1 MLFYKKNSEQ
11 VICDFNSNLAG
22 LTNEEAKVRLEK
34 YGLNQLKEKP
44 KVPTWKLFLESFKD
58 PLVII
63 LLVAAIIQIFL
74 GDTVESLIIFA
85 VLAINS
91 VLGVVQTKKAE
102 SSLDSLKKLSVPNAK
117 VIRENEK
124 LTIPSQEIVPGD
136 IVLLE
141 AGDYVPA
148 DGRILEAQTFKVV
161 EGMLT
166 GESEPVLKHSDKIDE
181 DCPLGDQKNMVF
193 SGSMVVYG
201 RATYIVTSSGMDTE
215 VGKIANL
222 LDNAETK
229 QTPLQQKLDDFG
241 KKLGVVIVILA
252 ALIFGLQVFRGA
264 DIMDSFMFAVA
275 IAVAAIPE
283 ALTSIVTIVLASGT
297 NTMAKKQAIIR
308 KLPAVETLGSTSVIC
323 TDKTGTLTQN
333 KMTVVETY
341 MYGIDSENYNGFEYD
356 TTCSSNKNDS
366 TLDVENKF
374 DGSEIALTQALVQD
388 RFLSLSSILCNDSDI
403 NEEGVEIGD
412 PTEVALINYATKSNV
427 DYKSIREEN
436 IRISELPFDSDRK
449 LMTTVNLVD
458 DENIMFT
465 KGAPDIVFSRSKY
478 ALKNG
483 ELVEI
488 SEEILSEYQKIN
500 ENFSNRA
507 LRVLAFAYKVV
518 ESNFE
523 PTLEDEKD
531 LVLVGLMAMI
541 DPPREEVFKAV
552 KDAKSSGIKTV
563 MITGD
568 HKTTAAAIAREIGLM
583 DEKDLALTG
592 SELDALTDEELDEKL
607 EHISVYA
614 RVSPENKIRIV
625 KAWQKKGK
633 VTAMTGD
640 GVNDAPA
647 LKQANIGIGM
657 GSGTEVAKDASAM
670 VLLDDNFATIVNAI
684 EVGRTVYNN
693 IKKSITYLFSGNL
706 GGIIAILFAVFAGWA
721 NPFTT
726 IQLLFI
732 NLVTDSLPAIS
743 LGFEKPEKDV
753 MNKPPRDPNESIFSK
768 DAIISVAVRGSII
781 GIVTILAQYIGMQT
795 SAVLGTAMAF
805 ATLTLSRIVQTF
817 AARSNSETILSL
829 GVMSNKYS
837 LGAVIVCL
845 LMFSITLLPFMR
857 GIFAIPDIFGF
868 THLAICFGLAVS
880 ATVCMEISKLIRK

>member
-1 MLFYKKNSEQ
+1 MFYQKDSVQ
-11 VICDFNSNLAG
+11 VLNDLDSNLTG
-22 LTNEEAKVRLEK
+22 LTQEEVTSRLK
-34 YGLNQLKEKP
+34 NYGRNVLKEKP
-44 KVPTWKLFLESFKD
+44 KTPTWKLFLESFKD

-63 LLVAAIIQIFL
+63 LLVAAMTQVFL

-85 VLAINS
+85 VLGINA
-91 VLGVVQTKKAE
+91 VLGVVQTKKAD
-102 SSLDSLKKLSVPNAK
+102 SSLDSLKKLSVPEAK
-117 VIRENEK
+117 VIRNNEK
-124 LTIPSQEIVPGD
+124 LTISSQELVPGD
-136 IVLLE
+136 IVILE

-148 DGRILEAQTFKVV
+148 DGRIIESQTLKVI

-166 GESEPVLKHSDKIDE
+166 GESEPVLKNADTINEESS
-181 DCPLGDQKNMVF
+181 LGDQKNMVF

-201 RATYIVTSSGMDTE
+201 RATYVVTSCGMNTQ

-222 LDNAETK
+222 LETAENK

-241 KKLGVVIVILA
+241 KKLGVAIVILA
-252 ALIFGLQVFRGA
+252 ALIFALEVFRGG
-264 DIMDSFMFAVA
+264 DLMNSFMFAIA

-297 NTMAKKQAIIR
+297 NTMAKRQSIIR

-333 KMTVVETY
+333 KMTVVESY
-341 MYGIDSENYNGFEYD
+341 LYGPDSDKFNGFDYIKDYTNTNSNNSEN
-356 TTCSSNKNDS
+356 TS
-366 TLDVENKF
+366 
-374 DGSEIALTQALVQD
+374 DGTEIAVCACAIQE
-388 RFLSLSSILCNDSDI
+388 RYLSLSSILCNDSDV
-403 NEEGVEIGD
+403 NEEGIEIGD
-412 PTEVALINYATKSNV
+412 PTEVALINYAEKYDV
-427 DYKSIREEN
+427 DYKSIREN
-436 IRISELPFDSDRK
+436 YTRISELPFDSDRK
-449 LMTTVNLVD
+449 LMTTVNLID

-465 KGAPDIVFSRSKY
+465 KGAPDVIFKRCKY
-478 ALKNG
+478 ALKYD
-483 ELVEI
+483 EVVEI
-488 SEEILSEYQKIN
+488 SDEILDEYKKIN

-507 LRVLAFAYKVV
+507 LRVLAFAYKNVAD
-518 ESNFE
+518 EFE
-523 PTLEDEKD
+523 PSLDDENN
-531 LVLVGLMAMI
+531 LILIGLMAMI
-541 DPPREEVFKAV
+541 DPPREEVFDAV
-552 KDAKSSGIKTV
+552 KEAKSSGIKTI

-568 HKTTAAAIAREIGLM
+568 HKTTAAAIAREIGIM
-583 DEKDLALTG
+583 EKDDLALTG
-592 SELDALTDEELDEKL
+592 QELDSLTDEELNNKL
-607 EHISVYA
+607 EKISVYA

-670 VLLDDNFATIVNAI
+670 VLVDDNFATIVNAI

-732 NLVTDSLPAIS
+732 NLVTDSLPAIA
-743 LGFEKPEKDV
+743 LGFEKPEKDT
-753 MNKPPRDPNESIFSK
+753 MNKPPRDPNESILCK
-768 DAIISVAVRGSII
+768 DTLKVVLTRGSII

-795 SAVLGTAMAF
+795 SDALGAAMAF
-805 ATLTLSRIVQTF
+805 ITITLSRIIQTF
-817 AARSNSETILSL
+817 AARSNSETIFSL
-829 GVMSNKYS
+829 GLTSNKYA
-837 LGAVIVCL
+837 LGAVVICL
-845 LMFSITLLPFMR
+845 GMLSLTFLPFMR
-857 GIFAIPDIFGF
+857 GIFAIPMTFEIRNLGVCLA
-868 THLAICFGLAVS
+868 LAITAVG
-880 ATVCMEISKLIRK
+880 CMESSKFVKTK

>member
-1 MLFYKKNSEQ
+1 MFYQKDSVQ
-11 VICDFNSNLAG
+11 VLNDLDSNLTG
-22 LTNEEAKVRLEK
+22 LTQEEVTSRLK
-34 YGLNQLKEKP
+34 NYGRNALKEKP
-44 KVPTWKLFLESFKD
+44 KTPTWKLFLESFKD

-63 LLVAAIIQIFL
+63 LLVAAMTQVFL

-85 VLAINS
+85 VLGINA
-91 VLGVVQTKKAE
+91 VLGVVQTKKAD
-102 SSLDSLKKLSVPNAK
+102 SSLDSLKKLSVPEAK
-117 VIRENEK
+117 VIRNNEK
-124 LTIPSQEIVPGD
+124 LTISSQELVPGD

-148 DGRILEAQTFKVV
+148 DGRIIESQTLKVI

-166 GESEPVLKHSDKIDE
+166 GESEPVLKNADTINEESS
-181 DCPLGDQKNMVF
+181 LGDQKNMVF

-201 RATYIVTSSGMDTE
+201 RATYVVTSCGMNTQ

-222 LDNAETK
+222 LETAENK

-241 KKLGVVIVILA
+241 KKLGVAIVILA
-252 ALIFGLQVFRGA
+252 ALIFALEVFRGG
-264 DIMDSFMFAVA
+264 DLMNSFMFAIA

-297 NTMAKKQAIIR
+297 NTMAKRQSIIR

-341 MYGIDSENYNGFEYD
+341 LYGPDSDKFNGFDYIKDYTNTNSNNSEN
-356 TTCSSNKNDS
+356 TS
-366 TLDVENKF
+366 
-374 DGSEIALTQALVQD
+374 DGTEIAVCACAIQE
-388 RFLSLSSILCNDSDI
+388 RYLSLSSILCNDSDV
-403 NEEGVEIGD
+403 NEEGIEIGD
-412 PTEVALINYATKSNV
+412 PTEVALINYAEKYDV
-427 DYKSIREEN
+427 DYKSIREN
-436 IRISELPFDSDRK
+436 YTRISEIPFDSDRK
-449 LMTTVNLVD
+449 LMTTVNLID

-465 KGAPDIVFSRSKY
+465 KGAPDVIFKRCKY
-478 ALKNG
+478 ALKYD
-483 ELVEI
+483 EVVEI
-488 SEEILSEYQKIN
+488 SDEILDEYKKIN

-507 LRVLAFAYKVV
+507 LRVLAFAYKNVA
-518 ESNFE
+518 
-523 PTLEDEKD
+523 DEFGPSLD
-531 LVLVGLMAMI
+531 DENNLILIGLMAMI
-541 DPPREEVFKAV
+541 DPPREEVFDAV
-552 KDAKSSGIKTV
+552 KEAKSSGIKTI

-568 HKTTAAAIAREIGLM
+568 HKTTAAAIAREIGIM
-583 DEKDLALTG
+583 EKDDLALTG
-592 SELDALTDEELDEKL
+592 QELDSLTDEELDNKL
-607 EHISVYA
+607 EKISVYA

-670 VLLDDNFATIVNAI
+670 VLVDDNFATIVNAI

-732 NLVTDSLPAIS
+732 NLVTDSLPAIA
-743 LGFEKPEKDV
+743 LGFEKPEKDT
-753 MNKPPRDPNESIFSK
+753 MNKPPRDPNESILCK
-768 DAIISVAVRGSII
+768 DTLKVVLTRGSII

-795 SAVLGTAMAF
+795 SDALGAAMAF
-805 ATLTLSRIVQTF
+805 ITITLSRIIQTF

-829 GVMSNKYS
+829 GVTSNKYA
-837 LGAVIVCL
+837 LGAVIICL
-845 LMFSITLLPFMR
+845 GMLSLTFLPFMR
-857 GIFAIPDIFGF
+857 GIFAIPLTFELKNLGVCLA
-868 THLAICFGLAVS
+868 LAITAVG
-880 ATVCMEISKLIRK
+880 CMESSKFVKTK

>member
-1 MLFYKKNSEQ
+1 MFYQKDSVQ
-11 VICDFNSNLAG
+11 VLNDLDSNLTG
-22 LTNEEAKVRLEK
+22 LTQEEVTSRLK
-34 YGLNQLKEKP
+34 NYGRNVLKEKP
-44 KVPTWKLFLESFKD
+44 KTPTWKLFLESFKD

-63 LLVAAIIQIFL
+63 LLVAAMTQVFL

-85 VLAINS
+85 VLGINA
-91 VLGVVQTKKAE
+91 VLGVVQTKKAD
-102 SSLDSLKKLSVPNAK
+102 SSLDSLKKLSVPEAK
-117 VIRENEK
+117 VIRNNEK
-124 LTIPSQEIVPGD
+124 LTISSQELVPGD

-148 DGRILEAQTFKVV
+148 DGRIIESQTLKVI

-166 GESEPVLKHSDKIDE
+166 GESEPVLKNADTINEESS
-181 DCPLGDQKNMVF
+181 LGDQKNMVF

-201 RATYIVTSSGMDTE
+201 RATYVVTSCGMNTQ

-222 LDNAETK
+222 LETAENK

-241 KKLGVVIVILA
+241 KKLGVAIVILA
-252 ALIFGLQVFRGA
+252 ALIFALEVFRGG
-264 DIMDSFMFAVA
+264 DLMNSFMFAIA

-297 NTMAKKQAIIR
+297 NTMAKRQSIIR

-333 KMTVVETY
+333 KMTVVESY
-341 MYGIDSENYNGFEYD
+341 LYGPDSDKFNGFDYIKDYTNTNSNNSEN
-356 TTCSSNKNDS
+356 TS
-366 TLDVENKF
+366 
-374 DGSEIALTQALVQD
+374 DGTEIAVCACAIQE
-388 RFLSLSSILCNDSDI
+388 RYLSLSSILCNDSDV
-403 NEEGVEIGD
+403 NEEGIEIGD
-412 PTEVALINYATKSNV
+412 PTEVALINYAEKYDV
-427 DYKSIREEN
+427 DYKSIREN
-436 IRISELPFDSDRK
+436 YTRISEIPFDSDRK
-449 LMTTVNLVD
+449 LMTTVNLID

-465 KGAPDIVFSRSKY
+465 KGAPDVIFKRCKY
-478 ALKNG
+478 ALKYD
-483 ELVEI
+483 EVVEI
-488 SEEILSEYQKIN
+488 SDEILDEYKKIN

-507 LRVLAFAYKVV
+507 LRVLAFAYKNV
-518 ESNFE
+518 S
-523 PTLEDEKD
+523 DEFKPSLD
-531 LVLVGLMAMI
+531 DENNLILIGLMAMI
-541 DPPREEVFKAV
+541 DPPREEVFDAV
-552 KDAKSSGIKTV
+552 KEAKSSGIKTI

-568 HKTTAAAIAREIGLM
+568 HKTTAAAIAREIGIM
-583 DEKDLALTG
+583 EKDDLALTG
-592 SELDALTDEELDEKL
+592 QELDSLTDEELNNKL
-607 EHISVYA
+607 EKISVYA

-670 VLLDDNFATIVNAI
+670 VLVDDNFATIVNAI

-732 NLVTDSLPAIS
+732 NLVTDSLPAIA
-743 LGFEKPEKDV
+743 LGFEKPEKDT
-753 MNKPPRDPNESIFSK
+753 MNKPPRDPNESILCK
-768 DAIISVAVRGSII
+768 DTLKVVLTRGSII

-795 SAVLGTAMAF
+795 SDALGAAMAF
-805 ATLTLSRIVQTF
+805 ITITLSRIIQTF

-829 GVMSNKYS
+829 GVTSNKYA
-837 LGAVIVCL
+837 LGAVIICL
-845 LMFSITLLPFMR
+845 GMLSLTFLPFMR
-857 GIFAIPDIFGF
+857 GIFAIPLTFELKNLGVCLA
-868 THLAICFGLAVS
+868 LAITAVG
-880 ATVCMEISKLIRK
+880 CMESSKFVKTK

>member
-1 MLFYKKNSEQ
+1 MFYQKDSVQ
-11 VICDFNSNLAG
+11 VLNDLDSNLTG
-22 LTNEEAKVRLEK
+22 LTQEEVTSRLK
-34 YGLNQLKEKP
+34 NYGRNALKEKP
-44 KVPTWKLFLESFKD
+44 KTPTWKLFLESFKD

-63 LLVAAIIQIFL
+63 LLVAAMTQVFL

-85 VLAINS
+85 VLGINA
-91 VLGVVQTKKAE
+91 VLGVVQTKKAD
-102 SSLDSLKKLSVPNAK
+102 SSLDSLKKLSVPEAK
-117 VIRENEK
+117 VIRNNEK
-124 LTIPSQEIVPGD
+124 LTISSQELVPGD

-148 DGRILEAQTFKVV
+148 DGRIIESQTLKVI

-166 GESEPVLKHSDKIDE
+166 GESEPVLKNADTINEESS
-181 DCPLGDQKNMVF
+181 LGDQKNMVF

-201 RATYIVTSSGMDTE
+201 RATYVVTSCGMNTQ

-222 LDNAETK
+222 LETAENK

-241 KKLGVVIVILA
+241 KKLGVAIVILA
-252 ALIFGLQVFRGA
+252 ALIFALEVFRGG
-264 DIMDSFMFAVA
+264 DLMNSFMFAIA

-297 NTMAKKQAIIR
+297 NTMAKRQSIIR

-333 KMTVVETY
+333 KMTVVESY
-341 MYGIDSENYNGFEYD
+341 LYGPDSDKFNGFDYIKDYTNTNSNNSEN
-356 TTCSSNKNDS
+356 TS
-366 TLDVENKF
+366 
-374 DGSEIALTQALVQD
+374 DGTEIAVCACAIQE
-388 RFLSLSSILCNDSDI
+388 RYLSLSSILCNDSDV
-403 NEEGVEIGD
+403 NEEGIEIGD
-412 PTEVALINYATKSNV
+412 PTEVALINYAEKYDV
-427 DYKSIREEN
+427 DYKSIREN
-436 IRISELPFDSDRK
+436 YTRISEIPFDSDRK
-449 LMTTVNLVD
+449 LMTTVNLID

-465 KGAPDIVFSRSKY
+465 KGAPDVIFKRCKY
-478 ALKNG
+478 ALKYD
-483 ELVEI
+483 EVVEI
-488 SEEILSEYQKIN
+488 SDEILDEYKKIN

-507 LRVLAFAYKVV
+507 LRVLAFAYKNVA
-518 ESNFE
+518 
-523 PTLEDEKD
+523 DEFGPSLD
-531 LVLVGLMAMI
+531 DENNLILIGLMAMI
-541 DPPREEVFKAV
+541 DPPREEVFDAV
-552 KDAKSSGIKTV
+552 KEAKSSGIKTI

-568 HKTTAAAIAREIGLM
+568 HKTTAAAIAREIGIM
-583 DEKDLALTG
+583 EKDDLALTG
-592 SELDALTDEELDEKL
+592 QELDSLTDEELNNKIEK
-607 EHISVYA
+607 ISVYA

-670 VLLDDNFATIVNAI
+670 VLVDDNFATIVNAI

-706 GGIIAILFAVFAGWA
+706 GGIITILFAVFAGWA

-732 NLVTDSLPAIS
+732 NLVTDSLPAIA
-743 LGFEKPEKDV
+743 LGFEKPEKDT
-753 MNKPPRDPNESIFSK
+753 MNKPPRDPNESILCK
-768 DAIISVAVRGSII
+768 DTLKVVLTRGSII

-795 SAVLGTAMAF
+795 SDALGAAMAF
-805 ATLTLSRIVQTF
+805 ITITLSRIIQTF

-829 GVMSNKYS
+829 GVTSNKYA
-837 LGAVIVCL
+837 LGAVIICL
-845 LMFSITLLPFMR
+845 GMLSLTFLPFMR
-857 GIFAIPDIFGF
+857 GIFAIPLTFELKNLGVCLA
-868 THLAICFGLAVS
+868 LAITAVG
-880 ATVCMEISKLIRK
+880 CMESSKFVKTK

>member
-1 MLFYKKNSEQ
+1 MFYQKDSVQ
-11 VICDFNSNLAG
+11 VLNDLDSNLTG
-22 LTNEEAKVRLEK
+22 LTQEEVTSRLK
-34 YGLNQLKEKP
+34 NYGRNVLKEKP
-44 KVPTWKLFLESFKD
+44 KTPTWKLFLESFKD

-63 LLVAAIIQIFL
+63 LLVAAMTQVFL

-85 VLAINS
+85 VLGINA
-91 VLGVVQTKKAE
+91 VLGVVQTKKAD
-102 SSLDSLKKLSVPNAK
+102 SSLDSLKKLSVPEAK
-117 VIRENEK
+117 VIRNNEK
-124 LTIPSQEIVPGD
+124 LTISSQELVPGD

-148 DGRILEAQTFKVV
+148 DGRIIESQTLKVI

-166 GESEPVLKHSDKIDE
+166 GESEPVLKNADTINEESS
-181 DCPLGDQKNMVF
+181 LGDQKNMVF

-201 RATYIVTSSGMDTE
+201 RATYVVTSCGMNTQ

-222 LDNAETK
+222 LETAENK

-241 KKLGVVIVILA
+241 KKLGVAIVILA
-252 ALIFGLQVFRGA
+252 ALIFALEVFRGG
-264 DIMDSFMFAVA
+264 DLMNSFMFAIA

-297 NTMAKKQAIIR
+297 NTMAKRQSIIR

-323 TDKTGTLTQN
+323 TDKTGTLTKN

-341 MYGIDSENYNGFEYD
+341 LYGPDSDKFNGFDYIKD
-356 TTCSSNKNDS
+356 YTNTNSNNN
-366 TLDVENKF
+366 ENTS
-374 DGSEIALTQALVQD
+374 DGTEIAVCACAIQE
-388 RFLSLSSILCNDSDI
+388 RYLSLSSILCNDSDV
-403 NEEGVEIGD
+403 NEEGIEIGD
-412 PTEVALINYATKSNV
+412 PTEVALINYAEKYDV
-427 DYKSIREEN
+427 DYKSIREN
-436 IRISELPFDSDRK
+436 YTRISEIPFDSDRK
-449 LMTTVNLVD
+449 LMTTVNLID

-465 KGAPDIVFSRSKY
+465 KGAPDVIFKRCKY
-478 ALKNG
+478 ALKYD
-483 ELVEI
+483 EVIEI
-488 SEEILSEYQKIN
+488 SDEILDEYKKIN

-507 LRVLAFAYKVV
+507 LRVLAFAYKNV
-518 ESNFE
+518 SNEFKPSLDNE
-523 PTLEDEKD
+523 NNLI
-531 LVLVGLMAMI
+531 LIGLMAMI
-541 DPPREEVFKAV
+541 DPPREEVFDAV
-552 KDAKSSGIKTV
+552 KEAKSSGIKTI

-568 HKTTAAAIAREIGLM
+568 HKTTAAAIAREIGIM
-583 DEKDLALTG
+583 EKDDLALTG
-592 SELDALTDEELDEKL
+592 QELDSLTDEELDNKL
-607 EHISVYA
+607 EKISVYA

-670 VLLDDNFATIVNAI
+670 VLVDDNFATIVNAI

-732 NLVTDSLPAIS
+732 NLVTDSLPAIA
-743 LGFEKPEKDV
+743 LGFEKPEKDT
-753 MNKPPRDPNESIFSK
+753 MNKPPRDPNESILCK
-768 DAIISVAVRGSII
+768 NTLKIVLTRGSII

-795 SAVLGTAMAF
+795 SDALGAAMAF
-805 ATLTLSRIVQTF
+805 ITITLSRIIQTF

-829 GVMSNKYS
+829 GVTSNKYA
-837 LGAVIVCL
+837 LGAVIICL
-845 LMFSITLLPFMR
+845 GMLSLTFLPFMR
-857 GIFAIPDIFGF
+857 GIFAIPLTFELKNLGVCLA
-868 THLAICFGLAVS
+868 LAITAVG
-880 ATVCMEISKLIRK
+880 CMESSKFVKTK

>member
-1 MLFYKKNSEQ
+1 MFYQKDSVQ
-11 VICDFNSNLAG
+11 VLNDLDSNLTG
-22 LTNEEAKVRLEK
+22 LTQEEVTSRLK
-34 YGLNQLKEKP
+34 NYGRNALKEKP
-44 KVPTWKLFLESFKD
+44 KTPTWKLFLESFKD

-63 LLVAAIIQIFL
+63 LLVAAMTQVFL

-85 VLAINS
+85 VLGINA
-91 VLGVVQTKKAE
+91 VLGVVQTKKAD
-102 SSLDSLKKLSVPNAK
+102 SSLDSLKKLSVPEAK
-117 VIRENEK
+117 VIRNNEK
-124 LTIPSQEIVPGD
+124 LTISSQELVPGD

-148 DGRILEAQTFKVV
+148 DGRIIESQTLKVI

-166 GESEPVLKHSDKIDE
+166 GESEPVLKNADTINEESS
-181 DCPLGDQKNMVF
+181 LGDQKNMVF

-201 RATYIVTSSGMDTE
+201 RATYVVTSCGMNTQ

-222 LDNAETK
+222 LETAENK

-241 KKLGVVIVILA
+241 KKLGVAIVILA
-252 ALIFGLQVFRGA
+252 ALIFALEVFRGG
-264 DIMDSFMFAVA
+264 DLMNSFMFAIA

-297 NTMAKKQAIIR
+297 NTMAKRQSIIR

-333 KMTVVETY
+333 KMTVVESY
-341 MYGIDSENYNGFEYD
+341 LYGPDSDKFNGFDYIKDYTNTNSNNSEN
-356 TTCSSNKNDS
+356 TS
-366 TLDVENKF
+366 
-374 DGSEIALTQALVQD
+374 DGTEIAVCACAIQE
-388 RFLSLSSILCNDSDI
+388 RYLSLSSILCNDSDV
-403 NEEGVEIGD
+403 NEEGIEIGD
-412 PTEVALINYATKSNV
+412 PTEVALINYAEKYDV
-427 DYKSIREEN
+427 DYKSIREN
-436 IRISELPFDSDRK
+436 YTRISEIPFDSDRK
-449 LMTTVNLVD
+449 LMTTVNLID

-465 KGAPDIVFSRSKY
+465 KGAPDVIFKRCKY
-478 ALKNG
+478 ALKYD
-483 ELVEI
+483 EVIEI
-488 SEEILSEYQKIN
+488 SDEILDEYKKIN

-507 LRVLAFAYKVV
+507 LRVLAFAYKNVAD
-518 ESNFE
+518 EFE
-523 PTLEDEKD
+523 PSLDDENN
-531 LVLVGLMAMI
+531 LILIGLMAMI
-541 DPPREEVFKAV
+541 DPPREEVFDAV
-552 KDAKSSGIKTV
+552 KEAKSSGIKTI

-568 HKTTAAAIAREIGLM
+568 HKTTAAAIAREIGIM
-583 DEKDLALTG
+583 EKDDLALTG
-592 SELDALTDEELDEKL
+592 QELDSLTDEELDNKL
-607 EHISVYA
+607 EKISVYA

-670 VLLDDNFATIVNAI
+670 VLVDDNFATIVNAI

-732 NLVTDSLPAIS
+732 NLVTDSLPAIA
-743 LGFEKPEKDV
+743 LGFEKPEKDT
-753 MNKPPRDPNESIFSK
+753 MNKPPRDPNESILCK
-768 DAIISVAVRGSII
+768 DTLKVVLTRGSII

-795 SAVLGTAMAF
+795 SDALGAAMAF
-805 ATLTLSRIVQTF
+805 ITITLSRIIQTF

-829 GVMSNKYS
+829 GVTSNKYA
-837 LGAVIVCL
+837 LGAVIICL
-845 LMFSITLLPFMR
+845 GMLSLTFLPFMR
-857 GIFAIPDIFGF
+857 GIFAIPLTFELKNLGVCLA
-868 THLAICFGLAVS
+868 LAITAVG
-880 ATVCMEISKLIRK
+880 CMESSKFVKTK

>member
-1 MLFYKKNSEQ
+1 MFYQKDSVQ
-11 VICDFNSNLAG
+11 VLNDLDSNLTG
-22 LTNEEAKVRLEK
+22 LTQEEVTSRLK
-34 YGLNQLKEKP
+34 NYGRNVLKEKP
-44 KVPTWKLFLESFKD
+44 KTPTWKLFLESFKD

-63 LLVAAIIQIFL
+63 LLVAAMTQVFL

-85 VLAINS
+85 VLGINA
-91 VLGVVQTKKAE
+91 VLGVVQTKKAD
-102 SSLDSLKKLSVPNAK
+102 SSLDSLKKLSVPEAK
-117 VIRENEK
+117 VIRNNEK
-124 LTIPSQEIVPGD
+124 LTISSQELVPGD

-148 DGRILEAQTFKVV
+148 DGRIIESQTLKVI

-166 GESEPVLKHSDKIDE
+166 GESEPVLKDADTINEESS
-181 DCPLGDQKNMVF
+181 LGDQKNMVF

-201 RATYIVTSSGMDTE
+201 RATYVVTSCGMNTQ

-222 LDNAETK
+222 LETAENK

-241 KKLGVVIVILA
+241 KKLGVAIVILA
-252 ALIFGLQVFRGA
+252 ALIFALEVFRGG
-264 DIMDSFMFAVA
+264 DLMNSFMFAIA

-297 NTMAKKQAIIR
+297 NTMAKRQSIIR

-341 MYGIDSENYNGFEYD
+341 LYGPDSDKFNGFDYIKDYTNTNSNNSEN
-356 TTCSSNKNDS
+356 TS
-366 TLDVENKF
+366 
-374 DGSEIALTQALVQD
+374 DGTEIAVCACAIQE
-388 RFLSLSSILCNDSDI
+388 RYLSLSSILCNDSDV
-403 NEEGVEIGD
+403 NEEGIEIGD
-412 PTEVALINYATKSNV
+412 PTEVALINYAEKYDV
-427 DYKSIREEN
+427 DYKSIREN
-436 IRISELPFDSDRK
+436 YTRISEIPFDSDRK
-449 LMTTVNLVD
+449 LMTTVNLID

-465 KGAPDIVFSRSKY
+465 KGAPDVIFKRCKY
-478 ALKNG
+478 ALKYD
-483 ELVEI
+483 EVIEI
-488 SEEILSEYQKIN
+488 SDEILDEYKKIN

-507 LRVLAFAYKVV
+507 LRVLAFAYKNVAD
-518 ESNFE
+518 EFE
-523 PTLEDEKD
+523 PSLDDENN
-531 LVLVGLMAMI
+531 LILIGLMAMI
-541 DPPREEVFKAV
+541 DPPREEVFDAV
-552 KDAKSSGIKTV
+552 KEAKSSGIKTI

-568 HKTTAAAIAREIGLM
+568 HKTTAAAIAREIGIM
-583 DEKDLALTG
+583 EKDDLALTG
-592 SELDALTDEELDEKL
+592 QELDSLTDEELDNKL
-607 EHISVYA
+607 EKISVYA

-670 VLLDDNFATIVNAI
+670 VLVDDNFATIVNAI

-732 NLVTDSLPAIS
+732 NLVTDSLPAIA
-743 LGFEKPEKDV
+743 LGFEKPEKDT
-753 MNKPPRDPNESIFSK
+753 MNKPPRDPNESILCK
-768 DAIISVAVRGSII
+768 DTLKIVLTRGSII

-795 SAVLGTAMAF
+795 SDALGAAMAF
-805 ATLTLSRIVQTF
+805 ITITLSRIIQTF

-829 GVMSNKYS
+829 GVTSNKYA
-837 LGAVIVCL
+837 LGAVIICL
-845 LMFSITLLPFMR
+845 GMLSLTFLPFMR
-857 GIFAIPDIFGF
+857 GIFAIPLTFELKNLGVCLA
-868 THLAICFGLAVS
+868 LAITAVG
-880 ATVCMEISKLIRK
+880 CMESSKFVKTK

>member
-1 MLFYKKNSEQ
+1 MFYQKDSVQ
-11 VICDFNSNLAG
+11 VLNDLDSNLTG
-22 LTNEEAKVRLEK
+22 LTQEEVTSRLK
-34 YGLNQLKEKP
+34 NYGRNVLKEKP
-44 KVPTWKLFLESFKD
+44 KTPTWKLFLESFKD

-63 LLVAAIIQIFL
+63 LLVAAMTQVFL

-85 VLAINS
+85 VLGINA
-91 VLGVVQTKKAE
+91 VLGVVQTKKAD
-102 SSLDSLKKLSVPNAK
+102 SSLDSLKKLSVPEAK
-117 VIRENEK
+117 VIRNNEK
-124 LTIPSQEIVPGD
+124 LTISSQELVPGD

-148 DGRILEAQTFKVV
+148 DGRIIESQTLKVI

-166 GESEPVLKHSDKIDE
+166 GESEPVLKNADTINEESS
-181 DCPLGDQKNMVF
+181 LGDQKNMVF

-201 RATYIVTSSGMDTE
+201 RATYVVTSCGMNTQ

-222 LDNAETK
+222 LETAENK

-241 KKLGVVIVILA
+241 KKLGVAIVILA
-252 ALIFGLQVFRGA
+252 ALIFALEVFRGG
-264 DIMDSFMFAVA
+264 DLMNSFMFAIA

-297 NTMAKKQAIIR
+297 NTMAKRQSIIR

-341 MYGIDSENYNGFEYD
+341 LYGPDSDKFNGFDYIKNY
-356 TTCSSNKNDS
+356 TNTNSNNN
-366 TLDVENKF
+366 ENTS
-374 DGSEIALTQALVQD
+374 DGTEIAVCACAIQE
-388 RFLSLSSILCNDSDI
+388 RYLSLSSILCNDSDV
-403 NEEGVEIGD
+403 NEEGIEIGD
-412 PTEVALINYATKSNV
+412 PTEVALINYAEKYDV
-427 DYKSIREEN
+427 DYKSIREN
-436 IRISELPFDSDRK
+436 YTRISEIPFDSDRK
-449 LMTTVNLVD
+449 LMTTVNLID

-465 KGAPDIVFSRSKY
+465 KGAPDVIFKRCKY
-478 ALKNG
+478 ALKYD
-483 ELVEI
+483 EVIEI
-488 SEEILSEYQKIN
+488 SDEILDEYKKIN

-507 LRVLAFAYKVV
+507 LRVLAFAYKNVA
-518 ESNFE
+518 
-523 PTLEDEKD
+523 DEFKPSLD
-531 LVLVGLMAMI
+531 NENNLILIGLMAMI
-541 DPPREEVFKAV
+541 DPPREEVFDAV
-552 KDAKSSGIKTV
+552 KEAKSSGIKTI

-568 HKTTAAAIAREIGLM
+568 HKTTAAAIAHEIGIM
-583 DEKDLALTG
+583 EKDDLALTG
-592 SELDALTDEELDEKL
+592 QELDSLTDEELDNKL
-607 EHISVYA
+607 EKISVYA

-670 VLLDDNFATIVNAI
+670 VLVDDNFATIVNAI

-732 NLVTDSLPAIS
+732 NLVTDSLPAIA
-743 LGFEKPEKDV
+743 LGFEKPEKDT
-753 MNKPPRDPNESIFSK
+753 MNKPPRDPNESILCK
-768 DAIISVAVRGSII
+768 DTLKVVLTRGSII

-795 SAVLGTAMAF
+795 SDALGAAMAF
-805 ATLTLSRIVQTF
+805 ITITLSRIIQTF

-829 GVMSNKYS
+829 GVTSNKYA
-837 LGAVIVCL
+837 LGAVIICL
-845 LMFSITLLPFMR
+845 GMLSLTFLPFMR
-857 GIFAIPDIFGF
+857 GIFAIPLTFELKNLGVCLA
-868 THLAICFGLAVS
+868 LAITAVG
-880 ATVCMEISKLIRK
+880 CMESSKFVKTK

>member
-1 MLFYKKNSEQ
+1 MFYQKDSVQ
-11 VICDFNSNLAG
+11 VLNDLDSNLTG
-22 LTNEEAKVRLEK
+22 LTQEEVTSRLK
-34 YGLNQLKEKP
+34 NYGRNVLKEKP
-44 KVPTWKLFLESFKD
+44 KTPTWKLFLESFKD

-63 LLVAAIIQIFL
+63 LLVAAMTQVFL

-85 VLAINS
+85 VLGINA
-91 VLGVVQTKKAE
+91 VLGVVQTKKAD
-102 SSLDSLKKLSVPNAK
+102 SSLDSLKKLSVPEAK
-117 VIRENEK
+117 VIRNNEK
-124 LTIPSQEIVPGD
+124 LTISSQELVPGD

-148 DGRILEAQTFKVV
+148 DGRIIESQTLKVI

-166 GESEPVLKHSDKIDE
+166 GESEPVLKDADTINEESS
-181 DCPLGDQKNMVF
+181 LGDQKNMVF

-201 RATYIVTSSGMDTE
+201 RATYVVTSCGMNTQ

-222 LDNAETK
+222 LETAENK

-241 KKLGVVIVILA
+241 KKLGVAIVILA
-252 ALIFGLQVFRGA
+252 ALIFALEVFRGG
-264 DIMDSFMFAVA
+264 DLMNSFMFAIA

-297 NTMAKKQAIIR
+297 NTMAKRQSIIR

-341 MYGIDSENYNGFEYD
+341 LYGPDSDKFNGFDYIKD
-356 TTCSSNKNDS
+356 YTNTNSNNN
-366 TLDVENKF
+366 ENTS
-374 DGSEIALTQALVQD
+374 DGTEIAVCACAIQE
-388 RFLSLSSILCNDSDI
+388 RYLSLSSILCNDSDV
-403 NEEGVEIGD
+403 NEEGIEIGD
-412 PTEVALINYATKSNV
+412 PTEVALINYSEKYDV
-427 DYKSIREEN
+427 DYKSIREN
-436 IRISELPFDSDRK
+436 YTRISEIPFDSDRK
-449 LMTTVNLVD
+449 LMTTVNLID

-465 KGAPDIVFSRSKY
+465 KGAPDVIFKRCKY
-478 ALKNG
+478 ALKYD
-483 ELVEI
+483 EVIEI
-488 SEEILSEYQKIN
+488 SDEILDEYKKIN

-507 LRVLAFAYKVV
+507 LRVLAFAYKKVSD
-518 ESNFE
+518 EFE
-523 PTLEDEKD
+523 PTLDDEND
-531 LVLVGLMAMI
+531 LILIGLMAMI

-552 KDAKSSGIKTV
+552 EEAKSSGIKTI

-568 HKTTAAAIAREIGLM
+568 HKTTAAAIAREIGIM
-583 DEKDLALTG
+583 EKDDLALTG
-592 SELDALTDEELDEKL
+592 KELDSLDDTELDSKL
-607 EHISVYA
+607 ERISVYA

-647 LKQANIGIGM
+647 LKQADIGIGM

-670 VLLDDNFATIVNAI
+670 VLVDDNFATIVNAI
-684 EVGRTVYNN
+684 EVGRTVYSN

-706 GGIIAILFAVFAGWA
+706 GGIISILFAVFAGWA

-732 NLVTDSLPAIS
+732 NLVTDSLPAIA
-743 LGFEKPEKDV
+743 LGFEKPEKNT
-753 MNKPPRDPNESIFSK
+753 MNKPPRDPNESILCK
-768 DAIISVAVRGSII
+768 DTLKVVLTRGSII

-795 SAVLGTAMAF
+795 SDALGAAMAF
-805 ATLTLSRIVQTF
+805 STITLSRIIQTF
-817 AARSNSETILSL
+817 AARSNSETICSL
-829 GVMSNKYS
+829 GFTSNKYA

-845 LMFSITLLPFMR
+845 AMFSTTLLPFMR
-857 GIFAIPDIFGF
+857 GIFAIPSVFEIQN
-868 THLAICFGLAVS
+868 LAICFGLAVL
-880 ATVCMEISKLIRK
+880 ATICMEISKLFKR

>member
-1 MLFYKKNSEQ
+1 MFYQKNSVE
-11 VICDFNSNLAG
+11 VLNDLDSNLTG
-22 LTNEEAKVRLEK
+22 LTQEESKLRLEK
-34 YGLNQLKEKP
+34 YGCNALQEKS
-44 KVPTWKLFLESFKD
+44 KTPTWRLFLENFKD

-63 LLVAAIIQIFL
+63 LLIAAMTQVFL
-74 GDTVESLIIFA
+74 GDTVESIIIFT
-85 VLAINS
+85 VLVINA

-102 SSLDSLKKLSVPNAK
+102 SSLDSLKKLSVPEAK
-117 VIRENEK
+117 VIRNNQK
-124 LTIPSQEIVPGD
+124 LTISSQELVPGD
-136 IVLLE
+136 IVILE

-148 DGRILEAQTFKVV
+148 DGRIIESQTLKVI

-166 GESEPVLKHSDKIDE
+166 GESEPVLKNTDAINE
-181 DCPLGDQKNMVF
+181 ECALGDQKNMVF

-201 RATYIVTSSGMDTE
+201 RATFVVTSTGMNTE
-215 VGKIANL
+215 VGKIADL
-222 LDNAETK
+222 LETAGNK
-229 QTPLQQKLDDFG
+229 QTPLQEKLDDFG
-241 KKLGVVIVILA
+241 KKLGIAIVFLA
-252 ALIFGLQVFRGA
+252 GFIFALEVFRGK
-264 DIMDSFMFAVA
+264 DLMNSFMFAIA

-297 NTMAKKQAIIR
+297 NIMAKKQSIIR

-341 MYGIDSENYNGFEYD
+341 LYGPDSDKFNGFEY
-356 TTCSSNKNDS
+356 NKNYDF
-366 TLDVENKF
+366 LNVEDTISSHSN
-374 DGSEIALTQALVQD
+374 EIAVAGCMLQERYLN
-388 RFLSLSSILCNDSDI
+388 LSSILCNDSDV

-412 PTEVALINYATKSNV
+412 PTEVALINYAQKYDL
-427 DYKSIREEN
+427 DYKSIREECL
-436 IRISELPFDSDRK
+436 RIAEIPFDSDRK
-449 LMTTVNLVD
+449 LMTTVNSID
-458 DENIMFT
+458 GQNIMFT
-465 KGAPDIVFSRSKY
+465 KGAPDVIFSRCKY
-478 ALKNG
+478 AIKCD
-483 ELVEI
+483 
-488 SEEILSEYQKIN
+488 EILEMSDEILDEYKKVN

-507 LRVLAFAYKVV
+507 LRVLAFAYKNVAD
-518 ESNFE
+518 EFE
-523 PTLEDEKD
+523 PSLDDENN
-531 LVLVGLMAMI
+531 LILIGLMAMI
-541 DPPREEVFKAV
+541 DPPREEVFDAV
-552 KDAKSSGIKTV
+552 KEAKSSGIKTI

-568 HKTTAAAIAREIGLM
+568 HKTTAAAIAREIGIM
-583 DEKDLALTG
+583 EKDDLALTG
-592 SELDALTDEELDEKL
+592 QELDSLTDEELDNKL
-607 EHISVYA
+607 EKISVYA

-670 VLLDDNFATIVNAI
+670 VLVDDNFATIVNAI

-732 NLVTDSLPAIS
+732 NLVTDSLPAIA
-743 LGFEKPEKDV
+743 LGFEKPEKDT
-753 MNKPPRDPNESIFSK
+753 MNKPPRDPNESILCK
-768 DAIISVAVRGSII
+768 DTLKVVLTRGSII

-795 SAVLGTAMAF
+795 SDALGAAMAF
-805 ATLTLSRIVQTF
+805 ITITLSRIIQTF

-829 GVMSNKYS
+829 GVTSNKYA
-837 LGAVIVCL
+837 LGAVIICL
-845 LMFSITLLPFMR
+845 GMLSLTFLPFMR
-857 GIFAIPDIFGF
+857 GIFAIPLTFELKNLGVCLA
-868 THLAICFGLAVS
+868 LAITAVG
-880 ATVCMEISKLIRK
+880 CMESSKFVKTK